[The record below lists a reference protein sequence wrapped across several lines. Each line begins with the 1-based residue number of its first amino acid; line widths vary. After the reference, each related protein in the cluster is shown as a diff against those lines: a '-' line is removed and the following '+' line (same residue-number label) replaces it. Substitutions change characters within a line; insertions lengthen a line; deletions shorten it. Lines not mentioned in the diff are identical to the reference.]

1 MKRRKAIAAVLAA
14 VLSLVSASAAYAE
27 ELSEQE
33 MTKQEA
39 AEVLDQEPTEQEAAE
54 LRRRMQQ
61 NSYLMERLLMRR
73 RMQSR
78 WRGNISLS

>member
-14 VLSLVSASAAYAE
+14 VLFACFGFCGVCRGA
-27 ELSEQE
+27 SEQE
-33 MTKQEA
+33 MT
-39 AEVLDQEPTEQEAAE
+39 EVLEQEPTEQETAE

-61 NSYLMERLLMRR
+61 NSYLTERLLMRR

-78 WRGNISLS
+78 WRGNISPS

>member
-33 MTKQEA
+33 MT
-39 AEVLDQEPTEQEAAE
+39 EVLEQEPTEQETAEPPQEDAAE
-54 LRRRMQQ
+54 Q
-61 NSYLMERLLMRR
+61 
-73 RMQSR
+73 
-78 WRGNISLS
+78 LSSA